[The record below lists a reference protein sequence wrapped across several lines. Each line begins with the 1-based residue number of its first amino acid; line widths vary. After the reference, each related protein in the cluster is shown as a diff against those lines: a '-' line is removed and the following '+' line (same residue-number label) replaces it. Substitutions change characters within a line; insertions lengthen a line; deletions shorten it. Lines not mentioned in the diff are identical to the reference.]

1 MSVSERPVPSVPAD
15 PADPADR
22 AGAAGRQEEL
32 TPPTRRRGRRAK
44 RPVPG
49 QGTTAAGAFG
59 WSLANTM
66 VTRLGTL
73 AIGIILARVLGPEQF
88 GTFAV
93 ALVALMAVLSFNELG
108 VSLAIV
114 RWPGNPKSIAGTVNT
129 ISLASSALLCA
140 AAWWAAPAYTQAM
153 GSPEATDVVRLLI
166 LSVLINGA
174 VAGPAALL
182 QRDFREKTRM
192 GIDLANV
199 WTGTVLS
206 LVLALAGMGAM
217 SLAIGRLSGSL
228 IAAVLFVRAAPLPYR
243 LAWNR
248 DYVGKL
254 LRFGLPL
261 AGTSAIVFGVGYADQ
276 LTVGAVLGPVA
287 LGFYVL
293 AFNLSSW
300 PVSIVSEP
308 LRRVAPAAFSV
319 LQRDPE
325 RLRDVMLKLM
335 GLLAA
340 ATVPAF
346 LAIAGAAVPV
356 VDLVYGE
363 AWVPAAAAL
372 SWLVVAAMVKI
383 LCELSYDVMVVI
395 GRTGTVFWIQC
406 ASLVVMVPALV
417 LGAMIGDLA
426 GVAAVQAGVSLLV
439 VLPLY
444 IRQLRHVGI
453 RFPDVL
459 RLLWLPA
466 LTGLA
471 AGATTWWLAVTVE
484 NTILALVLG
493 ATVTLGIIVAS
504 VYRHR
509 GTLRLLTT
517 IGSSDRTET
526 PA

>member
-1 MSVSERPVPSVPAD
+1 MSVSERPIQT
-15 PADPADR
+15 
-22 AGAAGRQEEL
+22 G
-32 TPPTRRRGRRAK
+32 TPGQHDAPMPPKARGRRAK
-44 RPVPG
+44 KPLPG
-49 QGTTAAGAFG
+49 AGTTAAGAFG
-59 WSLANTM
+59 WSLANTV

-114 RWPGNPKSIAGTVNT
+114 RWPGDPRNIAGTVNT
-129 ISLASSALLCA
+129 ISLVSSTILCA
-140 AAWWAAPAYTQAM
+140 SAWMAAPAYTMAM

-182 QRDFREKTRM
+182 QRDFREKRRM
-192 GIDLANV
+192 GIDLVNV

-206 LVLALAGMGAM
+206 LVLALAGLGAM
-217 SLAIGRLSGSL
+217 SLAIGRLAGSA
-228 IAAVLFVRAAPLPYR
+228 IAAVLFIRASPLPYR
-243 LAWNR
+243 VEWNR
-248 DYVGKL
+248 DYVGRL

-319 LQRDPE
+319 LQQDPE
-325 RLRDVMLKLM
+325 RLRDVMLKLI

-372 SWLVVAAMVKI
+372 SWLVVAAMVKVF
-383 LCELSYDVMVVI
+383 CELSYDIMVVI
-395 GRTGTVFWIQC
+395 GRTGTVFWIQGV
-406 ASLVVMVPALV
+406 SLVVMLPALAAGS
-417 LGAMIGDLA
+417 LFWGIAGA
-426 GVAAVQAGVSLLV
+426 AAAQAGVSLVV

-444 IRQLRHVGI
+444 IWQLRHVGI
-453 RFPDVL
+453 RFSDVL
-459 RLLWLPA
+459 RRLWLPA
-466 LTGLA
+466 LAGSA
-471 AGATTWWLAVTVE
+471 AGGATWWLAVSLESNLV
-484 NTILALVLG
+484 ALMLG
-493 ATVTLGIIVAS
+493 AAVTLGIIAAS

-509 GTLRLLTT
+509 GTLQLLKT

-526 PA
+526 TA